1 MRTLHSILAAA
12 VIAAAAYTATAQAQ
26 EKPEDK
32 PPADIWEAAAK
43 GDVAAIKG
51 FLAKDNKI
59 DDQGKYGYSIL
70 HIAAKNGQAA
80 VAEFALANG
89 ANINLP
95 SNSKKTPL
103 HYTAQHNQLALAKL
117 LVAAKADLAAKD
129 KKGRTALDLAG
140 GEAKRELANYLRS
153 VGVTS
158 KSDAAAAKSI
168 FVAAKIGAVDAIKKH
183 LEALSLIH
191 I

>member
-1 MRTLHSILAAA
+1 MMRTLHSILAAA

-70 HIAAKNGQAA
+70 HIAA
-80 VAEFALANG
+80 
-89 ANINLP
+89 
-95 SNSKKTPL
+95 
-103 HYTAQHNQLALAKL
+103 
-117 LVAAKADLAAKD
+117 
-129 KKGRTALDLAG
+129 
-140 GEAKRELANYLRS
+140 
-153 VGVTS
+153 
-158 KSDAAAAKSI
+158 
-168 FVAAKIGAVDAIKKH
+168 
-183 LEALSLIH
+183 
-191 I
+191 